1 MKIRD
6 AASFSNKGN
15 LSGGEILEQLLH
27 AIREKPFRNV
37 VFMGMG
43 EPLDNTPAVLMAI
56 RTILCNKVMLLV
68 VLRCLTI
75 VVKSHFSH
83 LLKGFNLSK
92 RHVTVSTVGVVPG
105 MRCDIYICVCAILF
119 HARLLCM
126 HSECFYTA
134 TLMLRA
140 LTREAP
146 GIQLALSLHAP
157 TQQLRN
163 TIVPRCVD
171 NIIYL
176 LSLPVYNLICFEL
189 VHLPFDHCLYLSLL

>member
-68 VLRCLTI
+68 VWRCLTI
-75 VVKSHFSH
+75 VVKSHFSY

-105 MRCDIYICVCAILF
+105 MRCDIYICVCVLSYFMLDYCVCTQNAF
-119 HARLLCM
+119 
-126 HSECFYTA
+126 
-134 TLMLRA
+134 TLPL
-140 LTREAP
+140 
-146 GIQLALSLHAP
+146 
-157 TQQLRN
+157 
-163 TIVPRCVD
+163 
-171 NIIYL
+171 
-176 LSLPVYNLICFEL
+176 
-189 VHLPFDHCLYLSLL
+189 